1 VTFLLFLAIVSS
13 PVAVVAARR
22 ALRRRKT
29 LRLVGN
35 RWLLPAPEVTLI
47 WSPPTL
53 DTMGLRNVEAV
64 QGPIE
69 CMGAYKDHG
78 CVCPKCLEED
88 RVARR
93 RLSCMGVG

>member
-35 RWLLPAPEVTLI
+35 RWLLPEATLI
-47 WSPPTL
+47 RSTPTL
-53 DTMGLRNVEAV
+53 GSLGLRNVVVV
-64 QGPIE
+64 QGHEIH
-69 CMGAYKDHG
+69 DRV
-78 CVCPKCLEED
+78 CVCPKCLAEHKEF
-88 RVARR
+88 RR
-93 RLSCMGVG
+93 RLERMGVG